1 MASAQQLKMLKRAL
15 RCYDVERIQEIVMDY
30 LEERGLFSAWW
41 EDFILVAS
49 ASEAG
54 KIVEALKEL
63 FKAAGIGAEVNV
75 WSGDEPGSVKI
86 GLDLPWGQKRED
98 RLYKSG

>member
-15 RCYDVERIQEIVMDY
+15 RCYDVDVVCEIVMGY
-30 LEERGLFSAWW
+30 LEERGLLSAWW

-54 KIVEALKEL
+54 KIVEALKR
-63 FKAAGIGAEVNV
+63 ARR
-75 WSGDEPGSVKI
+75 SGDEPGSVKI
-86 GLDLPWGQKRED
+86 GLDLPWGQKREG
-98 RLYKSG
+98 RPYKSG

>member
-15 RCYDVERIQEIVMDY
+15 RCYDVDVVCEIVMGY
-30 LEERGLFSAWW
+30 LEERGLLSAWW

-54 KIVEALKEL
+54 KIVEALKR
-63 FKAAGIGAEVNV
+63 ARAGRAMNPVP
-75 WSGDEPGSVKI
+75 S
-86 GLDLPWGQKRED
+86 
-98 RLYKSG
+98 KSA